1 MNFIEFAKHY
11 PDEESCK
18 ALVKSYREKEGI
30 ICRKCGNTEHYW
42 NTGVDAFDCKKC
54 GTRTTLRSGTVMES
68 SKLPFQYWI
77 YAIYLVTMTKKGISA
92 LELKRQ
98 LGHKR
103 YEPIW
108 AMLHKIRAVMGQRD
122 RKYMLDGVVELDDA
136 FYKTHSD
143 EDDTEGQKRGRG
155 SKAQSKVLVMSK
167 IDPKQGRP
175 KKHRKSSAF
184 RYVRMVVIPNSS
196 APIMNKETEEKII
209 PQATVKTDGWRGFR
223 NLKEVVN
230 KHISQIVPPQE
241 APKVLPWVHTMISN
255 TKRNLLGMHHNIKD
269 IYLQNY
275 LDEFCYKTNRR
286 YFGDNL
292 FDRLMVASVDNTWY
306 GKFSYE

>member
-18 ALVKSYREKEGI
+18 ELVKKYRDKEGVV
-30 ICRKCGNTEHYW
+30 CRNCGSSEHYW
-42 NTGVDAFDCKKC
+42 NTGVSAFDCKQC
-54 GTRTTLRSGTVMES
+54 GTRTTLRSGTVMEA

-92 LELKRQ
+92 LELQRQ

-108 AMLHKIRAVMGQRD
+108 AMLHKLRAVMGQRD

-143 EDDTEGQKRGRG
+143 NTENEEQKRGRG
-155 SKAQSKVLVMSK
+155 SQAQSKVLVMSK
-167 IDPKQGRP
+167 IEPKRGRP
-175 KKHRKSSAF
+175 KKHKKSSAF
-184 RYVRMVVIPNSS
+184 RYVRMVVIPDSS
-196 APIMNKETEEKII
+196 SSTMNNAAQEKLE
-209 PQATVKTDGWRGFR
+209 PQTTVKTDGWKGF
-223 NLKEVVN
+223 KKIKQVVD
-230 KHISQIVPPQE
+230 KHISKVVPPSE
-241 APKVLPWVHTMISN
+241 SSKVLPWVHTMISN
-255 TKRNLLGMHHNIKD
+255 TKRNLLGIHHNIKD
-269 IYLQNY
+269 DYLQNY

-286 YFGDNL
+286 YFGEHL
-292 FDRLMVASVDNTWY
+292 FDRLMVAAVDNTWY